1 MQSTG
6 SAQDVS
12 VASALPVELNYQLP
26 SSSPSAKSFTIKVQP
41 VNAQNFSAGNVIQID
56 IP

>member
-26 SSSPSAKSFTIKVQP
+26 SSLPSAKSFTIKVQP